1 MAPAETPTRADGTIG
16 GTGFAGQ
23 AVVAATRG
31 GEADHDF
38 SRSPLIVFY
47 ELTRACDLVC
57 LHCRAC
63 AQARGDVNEL
73 TTIESKQ
80 LIDRLTRFP
89 RPPMLVLTGG
99 DPLKRG
105 DVFELIEHAVAS
117 GLETAITPSATPLV
131 TDEAILRLRDAGI
144 ARMAVS
150 LDGAD
155 APTHDRFR
163 GVAGSYDHTLRILAT
178 GREYGIPLQ
187 VNTTLTPA
195 NLDQVEAMAELME
208 RAGIVL
214 WSVFFIVPVGR
225 ATAGLRLSAAQHEH
239 AFTRLYEQSRGRPYA
254 IKTTE
259 APHYRRFVLQQRK
272 SAPRTAPV
280 PATAPPVRSRFLG
293 VNDGKGIMFI
303 SHTGLIHPS
312 GFLPLACGL
321 FPFNDPVDVYQNSP
335 VFRQLRDPDRLRGKC
350 GVCEFRKICGG
361 SRARAFAVSGDP
373 FASEPDCLYTP
384 GC

>member
-1 MAPAETPTRADGTIG
+1 LVAEA
-16 GTGFAGQ
+16 
-23 AVVAATRG
+23 RG
-31 GEADHDF
+31 REGDHDF
-38 SRSPLIVFY
+38 SQSPLIVFY

-63 AQARGDVNEL
+63 AQAQSDANEL
-73 TTIESKQ
+73 TTCESKQ

-131 TDEAILRLRDAGI
+131 TDRAVRRLRDEGI
-144 ARMAVS
+144 ARLAVS

-155 APTHDRFR
+155 AATHDRMR
-163 GVAGSYDHTLRILAT
+163 GVGGSFDQTLRILAA
-178 GREYGIPLQ
+178 GRECEIPVQ

-195 NLDQVEAMAELME
+195 NLDQIEAMAELME
-208 RAGIVL
+208 RAEIVL

-225 ATAGLRLSAAQHEH
+225 ATAGLRLFAAQHEQVF
-239 AFTRLYEQSRGRPYA
+239 ARLWEESRRRPYA

-259 APHYRRFVLQQRK
+259 APHYRRFVVQQRK
-272 SAPRTAPV
+272 SASGATTIPGTAPD
-280 PATAPPVRSRFLG
+280 VRGRFLG

-312 GFLPLACGL
+312 GFLPIVCGM
-321 FPFNDPVDVYQNSP
+321 FPFNDPVVVYQDSP
-335 VFRQLRDPDRLRGKC
+335 LFRRLRDADRLQGEC

-361 SRARAFAVSGDP
+361 SRARAFAVTGDP
-373 FASEPDCLYTP
+373 FASEPDCVYTP
-384 GC
+384 RS